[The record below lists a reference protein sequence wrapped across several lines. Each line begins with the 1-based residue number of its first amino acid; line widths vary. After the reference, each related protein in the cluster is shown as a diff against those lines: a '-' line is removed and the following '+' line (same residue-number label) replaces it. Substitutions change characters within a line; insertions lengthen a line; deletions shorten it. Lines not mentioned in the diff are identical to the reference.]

1 MSFSSVH
8 GFQQKQRTQRTEI
21 YSHKHQ
27 TSRNTFGTH
36 LEMNYS

>member
-1 MSFSSVH
+1 MSFFSVY

-21 YSHKHQ
+21 YSHKYQ